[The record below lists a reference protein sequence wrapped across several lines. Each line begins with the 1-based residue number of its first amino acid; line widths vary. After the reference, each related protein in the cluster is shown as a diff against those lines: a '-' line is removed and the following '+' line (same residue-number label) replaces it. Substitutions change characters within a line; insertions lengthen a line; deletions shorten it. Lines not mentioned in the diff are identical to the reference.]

1 MTDDERWLTVTE
13 AAHLAGVSR
22 ATINGWIRGGRLPM
36 QRIERHRFIRSADLA
51 QTQAAAHLGM
61 VVPAWR
67 ANPRRCGKR
76 LRALREAAG
85 LSQLALA
92 ATSGLTHE
100 ELSRLE
106 RGGRAPSS
114 ETIRKLALALGVA
127 PERFT
132 DRTGLGLAMLT
143 TDETAA
149 RLGVPVG
156 RVQTWLRQGALAG
169 TKVSGQWRVPAVA
182 VRELGRSGRL
192 RGASRRLD
200 PRYRG

>member
-13 AAHLAGVSR
+13 AAYLAGVSR
-22 ATINGWIRGGRLPM
+22 ATINGWIRGGRLPAT
-36 QRIERHRFIRSADLA
+36 RIGRRRHIRPTDLNQA
-51 QTQAAAHLGM
+51 QAAAHLGM

-67 ANPRRCGKR
+67 ADRRRSGRR

-92 ATSGLTHE
+92 TTSGLTHE

-106 RGGRAPSS
+106 RGGRAPSP
-114 ETIRKLALALGVA
+114 ETIRKLSLALGVP

-132 DRTGLGLAMLT
+132 DRTRLGLVMLT
-143 TDETAA
+143 TAETAA
-149 RLGVPVG
+149 RLDVPVG
-156 RVQTWLRQGALAG
+156 RIQTWLRQGALAG

-192 RGASRRLD
+192 RGVSRRLD